1 MADSSRHAAIGFA
14 LSRRCDLMVA
24 VVQGGGDASALQ
36 RAARDFLEQRE
47 MHQWMMA
54 ALEGRQVVHR

>member
-1 MADSSRHAAIGFA
+1 MADGVRHAGIGFA

-24 VVQGGGDASALQ
+24 VAQGAGDALALQ
-36 RAARDFLEQRE
+36 HAAREFLEAHE

-54 ALEGRQVVHR
+54 ALEGH